1 MRPNQFLAF
10 ALVVL
15 LASGL
20 PRGTITA
27 SDVPDTTKRN
37 SFYFEHWCGGD
48 LEYLDDSKCVKKFP
62 TNNARDFHCPIS
74 TQTTADLPV
83 GYFPDQPFSR
93 IDVHPL
99 SVVTNGADACVILT
113 RRVDGVPYNK
123 YYCTSPQSSAYETW
137 SSSKIFAM
145 ANAAGTLRGR
155 ETTTCVPAG
164 MLGIDSHTNGKAS
177 DTLLLGD
184 LATIICSYDVTA
196 GYTSNSLSSYF
207 HDLGWREKI
216 HDLVQSNWLAEG
228 DLSVSLGG
236 NYGEAT
242 PGDLGFRLT
251 SNSNGDVSC
260 DAIHKPLNSTPKYEN
275 SLTALAAA
283 EMTRRLVLHDA
294 VDPSLRFPYLTSA
307 DARTILQGADYTAY
321 ANATLFPLQMGGMSA
336 DTSIFLQS
344 HLDMNSVEEASQGNW
359 RIYSKL
365 GCGYSSDR
373 KVGEIVTNVYA
384 CLPGTFGVEL
394 TVHVRGSVPGD
405 SGITQVEAVVHDAIG
420 AVVEGLKDGSIV

>member
-1 MRPNQFLAF
+1 MQVPSLFFAF
-10 ALVVL
+10 AVVAL
-15 LASGL
+15 
-20 PRGTITA
+20 ITA
-27 SDVPDTTKRN
+27 SNVPDSTKRN
-37 SFYFEHWCGGD
+37 RFYYENWCGGE
-48 LEYLDDSKCVKKFP
+48 LEFLDDSQCVKQFP

-74 TQTTADLPV
+74 TQASDLPE
-83 GYFPDQPFSR
+83 GYQPDQPFSR
-93 IDVHPL
+93 IEVHPL
-99 SVVTNGADACVILT
+99 SIVSNGADACVILT

-123 YYCTSPQSSAYETW
+123 YFCTTPRGAYETW

-155 ETTTCVPAG
+155 ETTACVPAG
-164 MLGIDSHTNGKAS
+164 ALGIDSHTTGKDS

-184 LATIICSYDVTA
+184 LATIICSYDHTA

-207 HDLGWREKI
+207 HDLGWRQKI

-242 PGDLGFRLT
+242 PVDLGFRLT
-251 SNSNGDVSC
+251 SNSDGAVSC
-260 DAIHKPLNSTPKYEN
+260 AAIDKPLNSTPKYDN

-294 VDPSLRFPYLTSA
+294 VDPSLHFPYITSA
-307 DARTILQGADYTAY
+307 DTRTILQGADYT

-373 KVGEIVTNVYA
+373 GVGEIVTNVHA

-405 SGITQVEAVVHDAIG
+405 SGITEVQAVVHDAVG
-420 AVVEGLKDGSIV
+420 AIVKGLKDGSIV

>member
-1 MRPNQFLAF
+1 MQATTERMRPNQLLAF
-10 ALVVL
+10 ALVPVL
-15 LASGL
+15 I
-20 PRGTITA
+20 TVTA
-27 SDVPDTTKRN
+27 SDVLDTTKRN

-74 TQTTADLPV
+74 TQTTADLPA
-83 GYFPDQPFSR
+83 GYQPDQPFSR

-123 YYCTSPQSSAYETW
+123 YYCTPQSSAYETW

-184 LATIICSYDVTA
+184 LATIICSYDRTA

-216 HDLVQSNWLAEG
+216 HDLVQSNWLG

-260 DAIHKPLNSTPKYEN
+260 DAIDKPLNSTPKYEN

-420 AVVEGLKDGSIV
+420 AIVKGLKDGSIV